1 MGHLR
6 VFESVPNFSEG
17 RRAEVIAEIAGGA
30 AHAHVLDVDADVDHN
45 RVVVSLAG
53 EGPRIVDALA
63 ASVRVAA
70 QRIHLREHSGVHPRV
85 GAADVIPIV
94 PLGQA
99 SLAAA
104 RELARELG
112 ERIWNE
118 LRIPVFFYGHGEK
131 DTLADIRAGRVRPT
145 LGGPELHASA
155 GAVCIG
161 ARPLLLAFNV
171 LLPGLDLK
179 SARAL
184 ARSLR
189 ESAGGLRGVQA
200 LVFELPP
207 VDLTSDERI
216 QLSLNLFR
224 LDETSPSAV
233 ITELERRGVEVG
245 RQQVIGLCPTFA
257 ALPAAGGRLLEARL
271 AAAAAQR
278 GAELCAARGDDEHT
292 RLAGRLEQ
300 EAGDLARIGVDQGEM
315 LAGAERMAA
324 LVHVLKAAGVLRP
337 ELEAMLEIAA
347 RGFRSALDRD
357 TLSRHATRIGALDHR
372 LGEVPKPRGP

>member
-145 LGGPELHASA
+145 LGGPELHPSA
-155 GAVCIG
+155 GAVCVG
-161 ARPLLLAFNV
+161 ARRLLLAFNI
-171 LLPGLDLK
+171 LLPGLGLK
-179 SARAL
+179 AARAL

-189 ESAGGLRGVQA
+189 ESAGGMRGVQA
-200 LVFELPP
+200 LVFELPRG
-207 VDLTSDERI
+207 VL

-224 LDETSPSAV
+224 LDETPPSAV
-233 ITELERRGVEVG
+233 IAEMERRGVQLG
-245 RQQVIGLCPTFA
+245 PQQVIGLCPA
-257 ALPAAGGRLLEARL
+257 AVATPAAAGRLLEARL
-271 AAAAAQR
+271 GAAAARR
-278 GAELCAARGDDEHT
+278 GAQLSAALGDDEHA
-292 RLAGRLEQ
+292 RLGGRLEK
-300 EAGDLARIGVDQGEM
+300 EAAELARLGIDQGEL
-315 LAGAERMAA
+315 LAGAERAAA
-324 LVHVLKAAGVLRP
+324 LVPVLKAAGVLSS
-337 ELEAMLEIAA
+337 ELEAMLEVAA
-347 RGFRSALDRD
+347 RGLRSGLGRD
-357 TLSRHATRIGALDHR
+357 TLSRHTARIAALDRR
-372 LGEVPKPRGP
+372 LGES